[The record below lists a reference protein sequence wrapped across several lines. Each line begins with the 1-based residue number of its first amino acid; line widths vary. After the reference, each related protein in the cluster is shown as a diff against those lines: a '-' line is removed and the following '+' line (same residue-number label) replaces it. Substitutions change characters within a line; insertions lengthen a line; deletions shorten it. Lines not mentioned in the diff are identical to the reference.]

1 MQLTFRIDDNNY
13 ISVSTKLEGPDPS
26 QPENGPEVVAAVVI
40 DSKLSDLEAPQLLD
54 IVGQVV
60 DHLTTV
66 QQAPVAPDENDW
78 RVAFRAGKTF
88 D

>member
-1 MQLTFRIDDNNY
+1 MQLTIRIDDHNY
-13 ISVSTKLEGPDPS
+13 LSISTKLEGPDPS
-26 QPENGPEVVAAVVI
+26 QPENGPEVVAAVVT

-66 QQAPVAPDENDW
+66 QQPPVPSDENDW
-78 RVAFRAGKTF
+78 RMAFRAGKTF